1 MWKPALAAIAL
12 LLLTA
17 ADPDRPAPA
26 LKPLAFSILED
37 YDKGDDLADVARD
50 FALMRDIGVRTWR
63 GSFGWDDFE
72 PERGRYDFDWL
83 HRFVALAAARGITLR
98 PYIGYTPAWA
108 AAGTGQ
114 DGQAWNQPPAD
125 QRAWRAFV
133 SALAREL
140 RHHPNVP
147 SLEIYNEENVA
158 QWWDGS
164 RDDYTRTLIAASRA
178 ARAPGR
184 AVIGDAPN
192 YHLGITRVDRSP
204 KLAYRTVRRLVE
216 LVGSGG
222 VLIAGN
228 AAAVQ
233 PIVEAGELHH
243 RTFVRADGTRLSFVW
258 NRTADQRVR
267 VTLRGAGTIAE
278 YGLDGSLQP
287 DAPVSPFETTLERG
301 VPRVYRWAAAG
312 ER

>member
-1 MWKPALAAIAL
+1 M
-12 LLLTA
+12 
-17 ADPDRPAPA
+17 
-26 LKPLAFSILED
+26 
-37 YDKGDDLADVARD
+37 
-50 FALMRDIGVRTWR
+50 
-63 GSFGWDDFE
+63 
-72 PERGRYDFDWL
+72 
-83 HRFVALAAARGITLR
+83 
-98 PYIGYTPAWA
+98 
-108 AAGTGQ
+108 
-114 DGQAWNQPPAD
+114 
-125 QRAWRAFV
+125 

-164 RDDYTRTLIAASRA
+164 RDDYTRTLIAASRT
-178 ARAPGR
+178 ARAQRRFQIRHGGLVFPDVEWMEDVCAQPPAR
-184 AVIGDAPN
+184 AAFDIVPVHAYPERIWLPAVIGDAPN

-233 PIVEAGELHH
+233 PIVDAGELHH

-258 NRTADQRVR
+258 NQTADQRVR